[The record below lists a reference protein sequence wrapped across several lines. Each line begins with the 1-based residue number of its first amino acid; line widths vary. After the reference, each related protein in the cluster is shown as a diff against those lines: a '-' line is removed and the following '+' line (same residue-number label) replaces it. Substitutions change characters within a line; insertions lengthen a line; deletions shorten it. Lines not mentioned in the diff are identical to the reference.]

1 MIQVC
6 ETCKRRFSWEPWTVR
21 NTGTNR
27 TWYFCSET
35 CSNTFMD
42 ERNKKRR
49 EEAKREREELYK
61 QEEEELRKSIEE
73 DQKSWTTFLK
83 NQEQKELRKRRELEQ
98 KETSLKNN
106 QAKGITEDELIFS
119 HDKKIIYGFVEG
131 IEHAVIPDSVIEI
144 AYKAFYNCETLKSVI
159 IPKSVKTIEVQA
171 FDGCSMLEEVKILP
185 GVTKLDEC
193 VFYGCSSLK
202 NITIPETVKEV
213 ERNCFQGCSSIETA
227 EIHSSLI
234 GKEMFYNCR
243 NLKNVKIGKEVVRI
257 YRDAFSGCSSIVSL
271 TIPQTVKNIKDL
283 SLCGCYSLKTLTIL
297 GDLKEICGTDR
308 LFGLISSAGEKS
320 FVGRKIE
327 KLNPKLETLTIPS
340 TVEYISPDKKFPI
353 TLKTINIAGGKLSSK
368 VKKNLKLA
376 LKKRHLG
383 NVKINEKVP
392 FSNFE
397 SADEKFY
404 TNENKKSSE
413 AINKESKINSTFEKI
428 KDKTGSAIDKL
439 KENENVQD
447 TLEITKDA
455 LGKVTGS
462 LKDSFKN
469 LFGK

>member
-27 TWYFCSET
+27 TWYFCSKT

-61 QEEEELRKSIEE
+61 KEEEELRKSIEE

-83 NQEQKELRKRRELEQ
+83 NQEQKELRERRELEQ

-106 QAKGITEDELIFS
+106 QANGIKEDWLIFS
-119 HDKKIIYGFVEG
+119 QDKKIIYGFVEG

-144 AYKAFYNCETLKSVI
+144 AYKAFYNCKTLKTVI
-159 IPKSVKTIEVQA
+159 IPKSVKTIRENA

-185 GVTKLDEC
+185 GVTKLGKFA
-193 VFYGCSSLK
+193 FYRCSSLK

-213 ERNCFQGCSSIETA
+213 EVGCFHGCSSIETA

-234 GKEMFYNCR
+234 GEHMFYGCK
-243 NLKNVKIGKEVVRI
+243 NLKNVKIGKEVVQI
-257 YRDAFSGCSSIVSL
+257 KYDAFSDCSSIVSL
-271 TIPQTVKNIKDL
+271 AIPQTVKNIKEL
-283 SLCGCYSLKTLTIL
+283 YFSGCYSLKKLTIL
-297 GDLKEICGTDR
+297 GGLKEIRANDR
-308 LFGLISSAGEKS
+308 LFGLISSVGEKG

-327 KLNPKLETLTIPS
+327 IFNPKLETLTIPS
-340 TVEYISPDKKFPI
+340 TIEYINPDVKFPI

-392 FSNFE
+392 FSNLE
-397 SADEKFY
+397 SADERFY
-404 TNENKKSSE
+404 PNENKKSSE

-439 KENENVQD
+439 KENEDVQD

-455 LGKVTGS
+455 LGKVAGS